1 MSSAS
6 LGHRITGMSV
16 LCMGTEPVPASGVVD
31 QEQWHP
37 LLAALEFQGWSWR
50 HGRGSSYSNFSPL
63 CVANTQLAKS
73 YPLEGGLPSY
83 ACALAPGGE

>member
-16 LCMGTEPVPASGVVD
+16 LCMGAESLPASGVVD

-37 LLAALEFQGWSWR
+37 LLAALEFQGGSWR

-63 CVANTQLAKS
+63 WLADPQLAKS
-73 YPLEGGLPSY
+73 
-83 ACALAPGGE
+83 